1 MYICIMKKIE
11 TFPEL
16 LKSAS
21 ESVKKTARRNGSS
34 IAISENGQVK
44 IISPKK
50 TNKQAHRSSPRKQA
64 V

>member
-1 MYICIMKKIE
+1 MKKRE
-11 TFPEL
+11 TFPDF

-21 ESVKKTARRNGSS
+21 ESVKRTAQRNGLS

-44 IISPKK
+44 IVSPKK
-50 TNKQAHRSSPRKQA
+50 NSKQANRSSSPKQP

>member
-1 MYICIMKKIE
+1 MKKIE
-11 TFPEL
+11 TLPDF

-21 ESVKKTARRNGSS
+21 VSVKRTAKRNGLS

-50 TNKQAHRSSPRKQA
+50 QKTGT
-64 V
+64 

>member
-1 MYICIMKKIE
+1 MKKIE
-11 TFPEL
+11 TFPDL

-21 ESVKKTARRNGSS
+21 ESVKKTARLNGLS

-44 IISPKK
+44 IISPDKNGK
-50 TNKQAHRSSPRKQA
+50 ESHRSSSRKQA

>member
-1 MYICIMKKIE
+1 MKKRE
-11 TFPEL
+11 TFPDL

-21 ESVKKTARRNGSS
+21 ESVKRTARRNGSS

-44 IISPKK
+44 IISPDK
-50 TNKQAHRSSPRKQA
+50 TNKQAHKSSSRKQA

>member
-1 MYICIMKKIE
+1 MKKIE
-11 TFPEL
+11 TLPDF

-21 ESVKKTARRNGSS
+21 VSVKRTAKRNGLS

-50 TNKQAHRSSPRKQA
+50 NKKQAHKSSSPNQS

>member
-1 MYICIMKKIE
+1 MKKIE
-11 TFPEL
+11 TFSDL

-21 ESVKKTARRNGSS
+21 ESVRRSAQRNGSS

-50 TNKQAHRSSPRKQA
+50 NNK
-64 V
+64 